1 MKPTDC
7 DGSVY
12 ICISGV
18 CLGDSVFL
26 RRFYSRPFTTGVDGS
41 GDGGGC
47 AIHRYLHFSAEILR
61 YDCNAH
67 SGPHAVVNINFLVF
81 TI

>member
-41 GDGGGC
+41 GGWWSMRRPSLFAFLCRD
-47 AIHRYLHFSAEILR
+47 IEI
-61 YDCNAH
+61 
-67 SGPHAVVNINFLVF
+67 
-81 TI
+81 